1 MAGSARYTAILD
13 ANVLYPQLI
22 RDTLLSLA
30 VERLYHARWSAT
42 IHAEWT
48 RNLAKDRPEL
58 AAKLPLVVERMNASV
73 PDCLVTNYEKLANTI
88 ELPDPDDRHVVAAA
102 IVGHADAIVTF
113 NTKNFPVAVL
123 QPYGIEVQHP
133 DEFLMNQLQLQ
144 EIPALRA
151 IKKNARPLDQPGAA
165 SARAYYRVREAW
177 LAHDGGL
184 AARGHHA
191 HLIG

>member
-1 MAGSARYTAILD
+1 VAGSARYTAILD

-30 VERLYHARWSAT
+30 VEGLYHARWSAS

-48 RNLAKDRPEL
+48 RNLLKDKPEL
-58 AAKLPLVVERMNASV
+58 IGKLALLVERMNASV
-73 PDCLVTNYEKLANTI
+73 PDCLVTHYEKLATTI

-113 NTKNFPVAVL
+113 NTKDFPSSAL

-151 IKKNARPLDQPGAA
+151 IKKMRARWTNPVRPAQELIAA
-165 SARAYYRVREAW
+165 FEKRGLPMTADLLREAVT
-177 LAHDGGL
+177 
-184 AARGHHA
+184 
-191 HLIG
+191 LI

>member
-1 MAGSARYTAILD
+1 VAGSARYTAILD

-30 VERLYHARWSAT
+30 VEGLYHARWSAS

-48 RNLAKDRPEL
+48 RNLLKDKPEL
-58 AAKLPLVVERMNASV
+58 IGKLDLLVERMNASV
-73 PDCLVTNYEKLANTI
+73 PDCLVTHYEKLATTI

-113 NTKNFPVAVL
+113 NTKDFPSSAL

-151 IKKNARPLDQPGAA
+151 IKKMRARWTNPVRPAQELIAA
-165 SARAYYRVREAW
+165 FEKRGLPMTADLLREAVT
-177 LAHDGGL
+177 
-184 AARGHHA
+184 
-191 HLIG
+191 LI